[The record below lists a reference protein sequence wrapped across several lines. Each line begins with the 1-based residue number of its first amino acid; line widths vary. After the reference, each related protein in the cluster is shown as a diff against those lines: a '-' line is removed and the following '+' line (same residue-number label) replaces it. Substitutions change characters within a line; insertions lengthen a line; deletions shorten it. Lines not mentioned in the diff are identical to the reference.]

1 MRIYI
6 ILYSIMTTVD
16 KPKSISCIRTYIC
29 GCARN
34 CAKYLPS
41 VLTNM
46 KQIGDL
52 FDDYQIVI
60 SYDHSTDTT
69 LQILESMKGLFFP
82 TMEIIMGN
90 PDERTAVRTQNISRA
105 RNRILDYIESRSH
118 DQADYAY
125 MIMMD
130 MDDVCAGR
138 MNLDV
143 LQKHVDQERVERV
156 GRDVRVG
163 REGPSWDALSFNRRE
178 YYDIWA
184 LSLDPYMFS
193 CWNYSNAK
201 VVVQKMQTYVQDTL
215 QQLLKKAPDQ
225 LLRCSSAFNGLAIY
239 RLKAFAGSRYEWSMD
254 KVLPLFSKAQLGRST
269 IVTGGRILRTK
280 ENADCEHRYFHMRA
294 TELNGAR
301 ICISPHYL
309 FTDFIGNGVVSD
321 VSSGRGGSFGKL
333 HFS

>member
-1 MRIYI
+1 MN
-6 ILYSIMTTVD
+6 SINKTS
-16 KPKSISCIRTYIC
+16 PSSCIKTYIC

-34 CAKYLPS
+34 CAKYLPA

-52 FDDYQIVI
+52 FDDYQIVV
-60 SYDHSTDTT
+60 SYDQSTDTT
-69 LQILESMKGLFFP
+69 LQILEGMKKLFFP
-82 TMEIIMGN
+82 TMEIIIGD
-90 PDERTAVRTQNISRA
+90 PQERTAVRTQNISNA
-105 RNRILDYIESRSH
+105 RNRILDYIQSRSH
-118 DQADYAY
+118 DQSDYLY

-138 MNLDV
+138 MDVDV
-143 LQKHVDQERVERV
+143 LQKHVGKEQD
-156 GRDVRVG
+156 GRDG
-163 REGPSWDALSFNRRE
+163 RDGHSWDALSFNRRE

-193 CWNYSNAK
+193 CWNYSNTK

-215 QQLLKKAPDQ
+215 QQLQKKAPDQ

-239 RLKAFAGSRYEWSMD
+239 RLAAFAGSRYEWSMD
-254 KVLPLFSKAQLGRST
+254 KILPLFSKAQLGRSS

-294 TELNGAR
+294 TQLNGAR
-301 ICISPHYL
+301 ICISPYCL
-309 FTDFIGNGVVSD
+309 FTDFITNGVVPD
-321 VSSGRGGSFGKL
+321 VSSGRGGSLGKL
-333 HFS
+333 QFM